1 MVSFK
6 SLAALALLASSALAA
21 PHGHAHTHTLHKLE
35 PVKRASNTTSSKRG
49 AAYNDASLV
58 EALASS
64 GTISWA
70 YDWNMYTM
78 GDLPGEVE
86 FVPMLWGTKMFTGW
100 FAAIQ
105 TLLNSGNKYIL
116 GFNEPDMA
124 SQAAMSSSD
133 AAKYYKNYISTF
145 AGKSKLVSPSVT
157 NGEGDDVGLNWMRNF
172 LNSCTDC
179 GVDALAVHWYGDS
192 ADDFKAFVEKA
203 TALADEF
210 GINETWVTEF
220 ALNSDL
226 SGSGGSSTSAD
237 FLSEVLPWL
246 DAQDKVGR
254 YAYFMCSDGHLLSG
268 SGLSLSGKA
277 YIA

>member
-6 SLAALALLASSALAA
+6 SLLTSALLASSALAA
-21 PHGHAHTHTLHKLE
+21 PHGHTHTKLHDLSL
-35 PVKRASNTTSSKRG
+35 VKRSTNGTSKRG

-58 EALASS
+58 QSLASS
-64 GTISWA
+64 GTVSWA

-78 GDLPGEVE
+78 GDLPSNVE
-86 FVPMLWGTKMFTGW
+86 FVPMLWGSKMFTGW

-124 SQAAMSSSD
+124 SQAAMSSSE
-133 AAKYYKNYISTF
+133 AAGYYRNYITTF

-157 NGEGDDVGLNWMRNF
+157 NGVGSDVGLDWMRNF
-172 LNSCTDC
+172 LDSCTDC
-179 GVDALAVHWYGDS
+179 GVEALAVHWYGDS
-192 ADDFKAFVEKA
+192 ADDFKTFVGKA
-203 TALADEF
+203 TALADEYN
-210 GINETWVTEF
+210 IAETWVTEF

-237 FLSEVLPWL
+237 FLTEVLPWL
-246 DAQDKVGR
+246 DAQEKVGR
-254 YAYFMCSDGHLLSG
+254 YAYFMCSDGYLLSG